1 MLTITNL
8 HKIINKTLG
17 KKNFYVAR
25 VEQDFD
31 VTPMTIEHK
40 YRFELSNR
48 KYAITVTLEREPA
61 QKNELGIYFK
71 LHSSTGHIYYITEKE
86 ISNIDIFIDKLR
98 YVALG

>member
-1 MLTITNL
+1 MLTIRNL

-25 VEQDFD
+25 VEEDFD
-31 VTPMTIEHK
+31 VTFKFIEHK

-48 KYAITVTLEREPA
+48 KYAITVTLDRGPKEFVV
-61 QKNELGIYFK
+61 LHYK
-71 LHSSTGHIYYITEKE
+71 LTSSTGNVLYITGKE

-98 YVALG
+98 FVALG

>member
-1 MLTITNL
+1 MLTIRNL

-25 VEQDFD
+25 VEEDFD
-31 VTPMTIEHK
+31 VTFKFIEHK

-61 QKNELGIYFK
+61 QKYELGIYFK
-71 LHSSTGHIYYITEKE
+71 LHSNTGHIYYITEKE